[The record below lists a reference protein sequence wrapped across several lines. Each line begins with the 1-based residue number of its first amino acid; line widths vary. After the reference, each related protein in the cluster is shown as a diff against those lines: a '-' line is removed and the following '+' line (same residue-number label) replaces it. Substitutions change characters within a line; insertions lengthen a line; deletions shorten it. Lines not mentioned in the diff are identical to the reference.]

1 MTCSPRFVLATFNVD
16 KLREIQSIW
25 RDKGWDLVSLKSYPN
40 ATPVPETGDTF
51 QDNALIKARAA
62 FQVTGLPSIADDSG
76 LEVDYLDGRPGVYS
90 SRFAGEDVTY
100 RDNNE
105 KLLRLM
111 SDVPESKRTARFR
124 CVVALVDEA
133 SEHWVEGTCE
143 GLILFDYRGTE
154 GFGYDPLFFVPEK
167 GKTFAE
173 MTGPEKH
180 AISHRGQAFRRMA
193 EFIRQHR

>member
-1 MTCSPRFVLATFNVD
+1 MTFSRQFVLATFNAD
-16 KLREIQSIW
+16 KLLEIQAIW
-25 RDKGWDLVSLKSYPN
+25 RDEGLDLVSLMSYPN
-40 ATPVPETGDTF
+40 ATSVPETGDTF
-51 QDNALIKARAA
+51 QENALIKARAA
-62 FQVTGLPSIADDSG
+62 FQLTGLPSVADDSG
-76 LEVDYLDGRPGVYS
+76 LEVDCLDGQPGVYS

-105 KLLRLM
+105 KLLSM
-111 SDVPESKRTARFR
+111 MQDVPASERTARFR

-143 GLILFDYRGTE
+143 GCILFDYRGTD

-173 MTGPEKH
+173 MTGAEKH
-180 AISHRGQAFRRMA
+180 EISHRGQAFWKMA
-193 EFIRQHR
+193 EFVRQHK